1 MKRFR
6 ILKVLGI
13 LLIVAVVFGVL
24 SFVVMQLWN
33 NVLAVVLH
41 IGLVTFWQAAGI
53 LLLSKILFGFG
64 GKGFR
69 KHHHSPEA
77 YEWRRKMMGK
87 WKDMTPEER
96 KKFRQN
102 FRDRCRQGWHGGF
115 EEQTRGEQA
124 QAGEQERGGL

>member
-6 ILKVLGI
+6 IVKVLGI
-13 LLIVAVVFGVL
+13 LLIVCVVFGLL

-33 NVLAVVLH
+33 NVLATVVH
-41 IGLVTFWQAAGI
+41 VGLVTFWQAAGI

-64 GKGFR
+64 GKGWKGR
-69 KHHHSPEA
+69 HHDNPQAH
-77 YEWRRKMMGK
+77 EWRQKMMGK

-102 FRDRCRQGWHGGF
+102 FRDRCRSGWRGGF
-115 EEQTRGEQA
+115 EEKGQA
-124 QAGEQERGGL
+124 TQASSTPAED